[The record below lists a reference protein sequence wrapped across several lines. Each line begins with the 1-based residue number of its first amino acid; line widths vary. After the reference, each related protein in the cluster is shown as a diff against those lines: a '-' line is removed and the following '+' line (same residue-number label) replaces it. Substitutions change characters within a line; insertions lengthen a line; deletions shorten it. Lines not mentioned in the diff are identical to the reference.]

1 MIEFKTMTEDELV
14 GVLQQASA
22 AYYNGGDSPMTDDEF
37 DEGMQ
42 TLRLL
47 YPSNPFL
54 DQVGA
59 APSSKR
65 RKVKHELPM
74 GSLNKVKEVSELEAW
89 AGNRKLVVTPK
100 VDGLALSIHYKGGK
114 LVSAVTRGDGHV
126 GQDVT
131 DSVWEIDSVPKMV
144 PLTVGHIEV
153 RGEVYQPIAAFQK
166 LRAEG
171 DIGKN
176 PRNIAAGALVGHDVS
191 EVRRKGLEFIAYG
204 YIKDGIPIAGK
215 SDARDFIELVNLGF
229 KTVNADLIH
238 VDDFSSLCSQ
248 YLLKRDSMPYQM
260 DGLVVAYDNH
270 DDQAA
275 AGYSGLNPRFRV
287 AWKFQPEEKAA
298 TVSNIGWQVGRTG
311 VVTPVIEL
319 LWPVD
324 LGGSSVS
331 FVTGHNWAFIRD
343 KGVWTGAEIVVEK
356 AGDVIPH
363 VARVT
368 KSVTAF
374 PADSCPSC
382 GAGLDCD
389 DVRLICKNIQCPAQ
403 HERAVLHWLTTVGVL
418 GVGPKMVSLLCE
430 SGLVKGL
437 ADLYYLDANSMIRLG
452 AGDKVAANT
461 VKAIMEKCE
470 IPLAVFLDGLGVD
483 GLGTSTSKL
492 IAEKYQTLDAVRQL
506 TVAELMFMDG
516 IGSKTALAIE
526 GGMKLISSRIDDLAK
541 CVDVIPFKRAAAGPL
556 TGLTFCITGTL
567 AAISRAEVERRLADS
582 GAVLFTN
589 VRSGLNYLVQSDPT
603 SESKKTVSAKKLGVK
618 IIGET
623 EMWEMM
629 GK

>member
-47 YPSNPFL
+47 SPSNPFL
-54 DQVGA
+54 GQVGA

-74 GSLNKVKEVSELEAW
+74 GSLNKVKELSELEAW
-89 AGNRKLVVTPK
+89 AGDRNLVVTPK

-131 DSVWEIDSVPKMV
+131 DSVWEMDSVPKMV

-204 YIKDGIPIAGK
+204 YIKDAIPIGK
-215 SDARDFIELVNLGF
+215 SDTRDFIELVNLGF
-229 KTVNADLIH
+229 KTVKADLIC
-238 VDDFSSLCSQ
+238 VDDFSALSSK

-270 DDQAA
+270 YDQAA

-287 AWKFQPEEKAA
+287 AWKFPPEEKAA

-343 KGVWTGAEIVVEK
+343 KGIGDGAKIVVEK

-567 AAISRAEVERRLADS
+567 AAISRAEVEGAIVAAGGVMKSSVGRGLDFLVIADS
-582 GAVLFTN
+582 TSQSTKAVKA
-589 VRSGLNYLVQSDPT
+589 RSI
-603 SESKKTVSAKKLGVK
+603 GVK
-618 IIGET
+618 CIYEDDLRK
-623 EMWEMM
+623 M
-629 GK
+629 GVAI

>member
-1 MIEFKTMTEDELV
+1 
-14 GVLQQASA
+14 
-22 AYYNGGDSPMTDDEF
+22 
-37 DEGMQ
+37 
-42 TLRLL
+42 
-47 YPSNPFL
+47 
-54 DQVGA
+54 
-59 APSSKR
+59 
-65 RKVKHELPM
+65 
-74 GSLNKVKEVSELEAW
+74 
-89 AGNRKLVVTPK
+89 
-100 VDGLALSIHYKGGK
+100 
-114 LVSAVTRGDGHV
+114 
-126 GQDVT
+126 
-131 DSVWEIDSVPKMV
+131 
-144 PLTVGHIEV
+144 
-153 RGEVYQPIAAFQK
+153 
-166 LRAEG
+166 
-171 DIGKN
+171 
-176 PRNIAAGALVGHDVS
+176 
-191 EVRRKGLEFIAYG
+191 
-204 YIKDGIPIAGK
+204 
-215 SDARDFIELVNLGF
+215 
-229 KTVNADLIH
+229 
-238 VDDFSSLCSQ
+238 
-248 YLLKRDSMPYQM
+248 
-260 DGLVVAYDNH
+260 
-270 DDQAA
+270 
-275 AGYSGLNPRFRV
+275 
-287 AWKFQPEEKAA
+287 
-298 TVSNIGWQVGRTG
+298 
-311 VVTPVIEL
+311 
-319 LWPVD
+319 
-324 LGGSSVS
+324 
-331 FVTGHNWAFIRD
+331 
-343 KGVWTGAEIVVEK
+343 
-356 AGDVIPH
+356 
-363 VARVT
+363 
-368 KSVTAF
+368 VTAF